1 MGVRKKSYV
10 ITIYR
15 MIIQII
21 FFILLPGLYAS
32 TFLGLKTLYLG
43 ILNGNLDAATILSSL
58 VEVIAVIPVTI
69 LLGRFFCG
77 WMCAFGAVSDWL
89 YAFSKKVFKIKFKMP
104 EIVDQ
109 ILKYVKYIILLFLAI
124 ILWHVNWSF
133 LKGTSPW
140 DAFGYI
146 FTIKDVP
153 DISGAVTNV
162 TVGTILLVLILGS
175 SMFVER
181 FFCRYMC
188 PLGAVFTLTSR
199 FRIFR
204 IKKVR
209 DKCGA
214 CKICTNNCP
223 MGISLYKKDKISTG
237 ECIQCMKCTSVC
249 PRNNAKLTVADEN
262 MNAIVAGTVAV
273 AAITSVYYVGSAIS
287 GRSVNAS
294 SGYSSSVKGQYTDG
308 TYEGSGTGFRG
319 GTTTVS
325 VTVSNG
331 NITDV
336 QVVSNGD
343 DAPYFNKAKS
353 SVISQIIDTQ
363 SSSVDAVSGAT
374 FSSNG
379 IMSAVADAL
388 SNANGVASTS
398 TSNTTNS
405 SSNDTSSSTSNVAN
419 STSQEEDTLETDTAV
434 SADTANSSAVASTY
448 ADGTYEGSG
457 TGFHGG
463 TTTVS
468 VTVSGGAISDIAV
481 VSYEDDRPYF
491 SRAFDPIVAEIVSS
505 QSTNVDSVSGAT
517 FSSNGI
523 MSAVDDALS
532 NAVN

>member
-1 MGVRKKSYV
+1 MEH
-10 ITIYR
+10 
-15 MIIQII
+15 QLE
-21 FFILLPGLYAS
+21 F
-32 TFLGLKTLYLG
+32 
-43 ILNGNLDAATILSSL
+43 LNGA
-58 VEVIAVIPVTI
+58 
-69 LLGRFFCG
+69 
-77 WMCAFGAVSDWL
+77 
-89 YAFSKKVFKIKFKMP
+89 
-104 EIVDQ
+104 
-109 ILKYVKYIILLFLAI
+109 
-124 ILWHVNWSF
+124 
-133 LKGTSPW
+133 SPW
-140 DAFGYI
+140 DAFGYM
-146 FTIKDVP
+146 FTVKNLP
-153 DISGAVTNV
+153 DIGGAFTNF
-162 TVGTILLVLILGS
+162 TLGTILLVVILGT

-214 CKICTNNCP
+214 CKICTYNCP
-223 MGISLYKKDKISTG
+223 MGIPLYKKDKISTG
-237 ECIQCMKCTSVC
+237 ECIQCMKCTTVC

-262 MNAIVAGTVAV
+262 INAIVAGTVAV

-287 GRSVNAS
+287 GGSVNT

-325 VTVSNG
+325 VTVSGG
-331 NITDV
+331 NITDI
-336 QVVSNGD
+336 QVLSNGD
-343 DAPYFNKAKS
+343 DAPYFNKAKN

-379 IMSAVADAL
+379 IMSAVEDAL
-388 SNANGVASTS
+388 SNGSSTAARSSTS
-398 TSNTTNS
+398 TSDTTNS
-405 SSNDTSSSTSNVAN
+405 TTNNTSNED
-419 STSQEEDTLETDTAV
+419 SSISQETDTNETDITETDTTT
-434 SADTANSSAVASTY
+434 STDTAATGTY

-468 VTVSGGAISDIAV
+468 VTVSGGAISDIVV

-491 SRAFDPIVAEIVSS
+491 TRAFDTVVGEIVSS
-505 QSTNVDSVSGAT
+505 QSTKVDSVSGAT

-523 MSAVDDALS
+523 MSAVDNALS
-532 NAVN
+532 SAMN